1 MSIEVR
7 LIGTQSYHS
16 SGKDFKKMAARIR
29 YLHRHKSEKQKLI
42 INLINSSNS
51 WAGIDD
57 LCSKYA
63 ALPSG
68 NLGNKKSP
76 TAIGLNYK

>member
-1 MSIEVR
+1 MAV
-7 LIGTQSYHS
+7 L
-16 SGKDFKKMAARIR
+16 FKCL
-29 YLHRHKSEKQKLI
+29 YRHKSEKQKLTA
-42 INLINSSNS
+42 NFINSSNS

-63 ALPSG
+63 ALLSG